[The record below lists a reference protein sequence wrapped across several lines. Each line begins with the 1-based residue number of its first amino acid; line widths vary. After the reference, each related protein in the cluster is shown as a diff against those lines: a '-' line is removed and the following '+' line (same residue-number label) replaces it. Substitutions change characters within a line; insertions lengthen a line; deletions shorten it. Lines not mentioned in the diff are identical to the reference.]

1 MSCQNCYN
9 GCTDIISDKCT
20 KYTGN
25 NVPELGIEN
34 GDSLF
39 SVQQSIFSFL
49 LSVIDGTSIKPE
61 INQDYICEKISQ
73 YLGEQ
78 ELTLSNIINVILQTT
93 CDLQTQ
99 VTNVKNSVDTINT
112 AYTLN
117 CVSGVTD
124 NTNTHE
130 VLQAV
135 ITKLCNV
142 NTALTALSL
151 NVSTNY
157 VKLSELNN
165 LIAAYLSGGSTSIKL
180 YNKMIPYTVVEFY
193 GNLSGK
199 FDSTGAG
206 LGDWEKIYLCNGNN
220 GTPDKRGRVSVGT
233 TTGMGGGTLDSAVDP
248 SVSGNPI
255 YSSTYFFSS
264 SLKYSKTFSF
274 KKLVPFT
281 IFSHAMIFSSSFIPA
296 LYLSFIISAIDF
308 AIIFKTLGPTAIVIK
323 LTCSPTSLIF
333 ALSFDIIPLTFFTVS
348 ITACS
353 PTTSTSY
360 SWSIF
365 SWSITLSFTS
375 AKTTSYPASDIIFPI
390 NPRPIFPAPKC
401 NAFFIS
407 ASSISNTRK
416 YN

>member
-49 LSVIDGTSIKPE
+49 LSIIDGTSIKPE
-61 INQDYICEKISQ
+61 INQEFICEKISQ

-78 ELTLSNIINVILQTT
+78 ELTLPNIINAILQTA

-99 VTNVKNSVDTINT
+99 VTNVKSSVDTINT

-180 YNKMIPYTVVEFY
+180 YNKMVPYTVVEFY
-193 GNLSGK
+193 GDITGK
-199 FDSTGAG
+199 FDATGAG
-206 LGDWEKIYLCNGNN
+206 LGEWEKIYLCNGNN

-233 TTGMGGGTLDSAVDP
+233 TTGMGGGTLDAAVDP
-248 SVSGNPI
+248 SNSGNPN
-255 YSSTYFFSS
+255 YSLGTKYGSCMVSLTITQIPSHSHTATNTVIDAGHFHYLSTVSGQTSKPALSPSTYLASVYNAGNDGNYV
-264 SLKYSKTFSF
+264 LGGT
-274 KKLVPFT
+274 LE
-281 IFSHAMIFSSSFIPA
+281 A
-296 LYLSFIISAIDF
+296 LPSVGKSATSTTNIS
-308 AIIFKTLGPTAIVIK
+308 VQ
-323 LTCSPTSLIF
+323 TSLSNIGGG
-333 ALSFDIIPLTFFTVS
+333 LGHNNVQPSIGCYYIMYIPS
-348 ITACS
+348 
-353 PTTSTSY
+353 
-360 SWSIF
+360 
-365 SWSITLSFTS
+365 
-375 AKTTSYPASDIIFPI
+375 
-390 NPRPIFPAPKC
+390 
-401 NAFFIS
+401 
-407 ASSISNTRK
+407 
-416 YN
+416 

>member
-25 NVPELGIEN
+25 NIPELGIEN

-61 INQDYICEKISQ
+61 INQEFICEKISQ

-78 ELTLSNIINVILQTT
+78 ELTLPNIINAILQTA

-135 ITKLCNV
+135 ITKLCSV

-157 VKLSELNN
+157 VKVSELNN
-165 LIAAYLSGGSTSIKL
+165 LIAAYLSGGSSSTKL
-180 YNKMIPYTVVEFY
+180 YNKMVPYTVVEFY
-193 GNLSGK
+193 GDITGK
-199 FDSTGAG
+199 FDATGSG
-206 LGDWEKIYLCNGNN
+206 LGEWEKIYLCNGNN

-233 TTGMGGGTLDSAVDP
+233 TTGMGGGTLDAAVDP
-248 SVSGNPI
+248 SNSGNPN
-255 YSSTYFFSS
+255 YSLGTKYGSCMVSLNITQIPSHSHTATNTVIDAGHFHYLSTVSGQTSKPALSPSTYLASVNNEGNDGNYV
-264 SLKYSKTFSF
+264 LGGT
-274 KKLVPFT
+274 LE
-281 IFSHAMIFSSSFIPA
+281 A
-296 LYLSFIISAIDF
+296 LPSVGKSATSTTNIS
-308 AIIFKTLGPTAIVIK
+308 VQ
-323 LTCSPTSLIF
+323 TSLSNIGGG
-333 ALSFDIIPLTFFTVS
+333 LGHNNVQPSIGCYYIMYIPS
-348 ITACS
+348 
-353 PTTSTSY
+353 
-360 SWSIF
+360 
-365 SWSITLSFTS
+365 
-375 AKTTSYPASDIIFPI
+375 
-390 NPRPIFPAPKC
+390 
-401 NAFFIS
+401 
-407 ASSISNTRK
+407 
-416 YN
+416 

>member
-9 GCTDIISDKCT
+9 GCTDIIPDKCT

-49 LSVIDGTSIKPE
+49 LSVMDGTSIKPE
-61 INQDYICEKISQ
+61 INQEFICEKISQ
-73 YLGEQ
+73 YLGVQ
-78 ELTLSNIINVILQTT
+78 ELTLPNIINAILQTA

-112 AYTLN
+112 AYTLS

-124 NTNTHE
+124 NTHTHE

-135 ITKLCNV
+135 ITKLCSV
-142 NTALTALSL
+142 DTALTALSL

-193 GNLSGK
+193 GNITGK
-199 FDSTGAG
+199 FDATGAG
-206 LGDWEKIYLCNGNN
+206 LGEWEKIYLCNGNN
-220 GTPDKRGRVSVGT
+220 GTPDKRGRVSVGS
-233 TTGMGGGTLDSAVDP
+233 TTGMGGGTLDSSVDP

-255 YSSTYFFSS
+255 YSLGTKYGANTVVLSTAQIPSHNHLATSVVTDTGHTHFLASVAGQS
-264 SLKYSKTFSF
+264 NP
-274 KKLVPFT
+274 PF
-281 IFSHAMIFSSSFIPA
+281 
-296 LYLSFIISAIDF
+296 L
-308 AIIFKTLGPTAIVIK
+308 
-323 LTCSPTSLIF
+323 SPTNYMASNSNYGNDGNYVLGG
-333 ALSFDIIPLTFFTVS
+333 V
-348 ITACS
+348 
-353 PTTSTSY
+353 TT
-360 SWSIF
+360 
-365 SWSITLSFTS
+365 
-375 AKTTSYPASDIIFPI
+375 
-390 NPRPIFPAPKC
+390 PAPTVGLTS
-401 NAFFIS
+401 NNQTGITVATTVTNVGGGLGHNNVQP
-407 ASSISNTRK
+407 SIGCYYIMYIPS
-416 YN
+416 

>member
-25 NVPELGIEN
+25 NIPELGIEN

-78 ELTLSNIINVILQTT
+78 ELTLPNIINAILQTA

-99 VTNVKNSVDTINT
+99 VTNVKSSVDTINT

-135 ITKLCNV
+135 ITKLCSV
-142 NTALTALSL
+142 DTALTSLSL

-157 VKLSELNN
+157 VKVSELNN
-165 LIAAYLSGGSTSIKL
+165 LIAAYLSGGSTSTKL
-180 YNKMIPYTVVEFY
+180 YHKMIPYTVVEFY

-199 FDSTGAG
+199 FDATGAG
-206 LGDWEKIYLCNGNN
+206 LGEWEKIYLCNGNN

-233 TTGMGGGTLDSAVDP
+233 TTGMGGGTLDAAVDP
-248 SVSGNPI
+248 SNSGNPN
-255 YSSTYFFSS
+255 YSLGTKYGSCMVSLNITQIPSHSHTATNTVIDTGHFHYLSTVSGQTSKPALSPSTYLASVNNEGNDGNYV
-264 SLKYSKTFSF
+264 LGGT
-274 KKLVPFT
+274 LE
-281 IFSHAMIFSSSFIPA
+281 A
-296 LYLSFIISAIDF
+296 LPSVGKSATSTTNIS
-308 AIIFKTLGPTAIVIK
+308 VQ
-323 LTCSPTSLIF
+323 TSLSNIGGG
-333 ALSFDIIPLTFFTVS
+333 LGHNNVQPSIGCYYIMYIPS
-348 ITACS
+348 
-353 PTTSTSY
+353 
-360 SWSIF
+360 
-365 SWSITLSFTS
+365 
-375 AKTTSYPASDIIFPI
+375 
-390 NPRPIFPAPKC
+390 
-401 NAFFIS
+401 
-407 ASSISNTRK
+407 
-416 YN
+416 

>member
-61 INQDYICEKISQ
+61 INQEFICEKISQ

-78 ELTLSNIINVILQTT
+78 ELTLPNIINAILQTA

-193 GNLSGK
+193 GNITGK
-199 FDSTGAG
+199 FDATGAG
-206 LGDWEKIYLCNGNN
+206 LGEWEKIYLCNGNN

-233 TTGMGGGTLDSAVDP
+233 TTGMGGGTLDAAVDP
-248 SVSGNPI
+248 SNSGNPN
-255 YSSTYFFSS
+255 YSLGTKYGSCMVSLNITQIPSHSHTATNTVIDTGHFHYLSTVSGQTSKPALSPSTYLASVNNEGTDGNYV
-264 SLKYSKTFSF
+264 LGGT
-274 KKLVPFT
+274 LE
-281 IFSHAMIFSSSFIPA
+281 A
-296 LYLSFIISAIDF
+296 LPSVGKSATSTTNIS
-308 AIIFKTLGPTAIVIK
+308 VQ
-323 LTCSPTSLIF
+323 TSLSNIGGG
-333 ALSFDIIPLTFFTVS
+333 LGHNNVQPSIGCYYIMYIPS
-348 ITACS
+348 
-353 PTTSTSY
+353 
-360 SWSIF
+360 
-365 SWSITLSFTS
+365 
-375 AKTTSYPASDIIFPI
+375 
-390 NPRPIFPAPKC
+390 
-401 NAFFIS
+401 
-407 ASSISNTRK
+407 
-416 YN
+416 

>member
-9 GCTDIISDKCT
+9 GCADIISDKCT

-61 INQDYICEKISQ
+61 INQEFICEKISQ
-73 YLGEQ
+73 YLGVQ
-78 ELTLSNIINVILQTT
+78 ELTLPNIINAILQTA

-135 ITKLCNV
+135 ITKLCSV

-157 VKLSELNN
+157 VKVSELNN
-165 LIAAYLSGGSTSIKL
+165 LIAAYLSGGSSSTKL
-180 YNKMIPYTVVEFY
+180 YHKMVPYTVVEFY
-193 GNLSGK
+193 GDITGK
-199 FDSTGAG
+199 FDATGAG
-206 LGDWEKIYLCNGNN
+206 LGEWEKIYLCNGNN

-233 TTGMGGGTLDSAVDP
+233 TTGMGGGTLDAAVDP
-248 SVSGNPI
+248 SNSGNPN
-255 YSSTYFFSS
+255 YSLGTKYGSCMVSLNITQIPSHSHTATNTVIDAGHFHYLSTVSGQTSKPALSPSTYLASVNNEGNDGNYV
-264 SLKYSKTFSF
+264 LGGT
-274 KKLVPFT
+274 LE
-281 IFSHAMIFSSSFIPA
+281 A
-296 LYLSFIISAIDF
+296 LPSVGKSA
-308 AIIFKTLGPTAIVIK
+308 TSTTNV
-323 LTCSPTSLIF
+323 SVQTSLSNIGGG
-333 ALSFDIIPLTFFTVS
+333 LGHNNVQPSIGCYYIMYIPS
-348 ITACS
+348 
-353 PTTSTSY
+353 
-360 SWSIF
+360 
-365 SWSITLSFTS
+365 
-375 AKTTSYPASDIIFPI
+375 
-390 NPRPIFPAPKC
+390 
-401 NAFFIS
+401 
-407 ASSISNTRK
+407 
-416 YN
+416 

>member
-9 GCTDIISDKCT
+9 GCADIISDKCT

-61 INQDYICEKISQ
+61 INQEFICEKISQ
-73 YLGEQ
+73 YLGVQ
-78 ELTLSNIINVILQTT
+78 ELTLPNIINAILQTA

-99 VTNVKNSVDTINT
+99 VTNVKSSVDTINT

-193 GNLSGK
+193 GNITGK
-199 FDSTGAG
+199 FDATGAG
-206 LGDWEKIYLCNGNN
+206 LGEWEKIYLCNGNN

-233 TTGMGGGTLDSAVDP
+233 TTGMGGGTLDAAVDP
-248 SVSGNPI
+248 SNSGNPN
-255 YSSTYFFSS
+255 YSLGTKYGSCMVSLNITQIPSHSHTATNTVIDTGHFHYLSTVSGQTSKPALSPSTYLASVNNEGTDGNYV
-264 SLKYSKTFSF
+264 LGGT
-274 KKLVPFT
+274 LE
-281 IFSHAMIFSSSFIPA
+281 A
-296 LYLSFIISAIDF
+296 LPSVGKSATSTTNIS
-308 AIIFKTLGPTAIVIK
+308 VQ
-323 LTCSPTSLIF
+323 TSLSNIGGG
-333 ALSFDIIPLTFFTVS
+333 LGHNNVQPSIGCYYIMYIPS
-348 ITACS
+348 
-353 PTTSTSY
+353 
-360 SWSIF
+360 
-365 SWSITLSFTS
+365 
-375 AKTTSYPASDIIFPI
+375 
-390 NPRPIFPAPKC
+390 
-401 NAFFIS
+401 
-407 ASSISNTRK
+407 
-416 YN
+416 

>member
-49 LSVIDGTSIKPE
+49 LSVIEGTPIKPE
-61 INQDYICEKISQ
+61 INQEFICEKISQ
-73 YLGEQ
+73 YLGVQ
-78 ELTLSNIINVILQTT
+78 ELTLPNIINAILQTA

-99 VTNVKNSVDTINT
+99 ITNVKNSVDTINT

-117 CVSGVTD
+117 CISGVTD

-135 ITKLCNV
+135 ITKLCSV
-142 NTALTALSL
+142 DTALTSLSL

-193 GNLSGK
+193 GNITGK
-199 FDSTGAG
+199 FDATGAG
-206 LGDWEKIYLCNGNN
+206 LGEWEKIYLCNGNN

-233 TTGMGGGTLDSAVDP
+233 TTGMGGGTLDAAVDP
-248 SVSGNPI
+248 SNSGNPN
-255 YSSTYFFSS
+255 YSLGTKYGSCMV
-264 SLKYSKTFSF
+264 SLNITQI
-274 KKLVPFT
+274 P
-281 IFSHAMIFSSSFIPA
+281 SHSHTATNTVIDGGHFH
-296 LYLSFIISAIDF
+296 YLSTVSGQTSKPTLSSDNYLASINNEGNDGNYVLGGTLEALPSVGKSATSTTNIS
-308 AIIFKTLGPTAIVIK
+308 VQ
-323 LTCSPTSLIF
+323 TSLSNIGGG
-333 ALSFDIIPLTFFTVS
+333 LGHNNVQPSIGCYYIMYIPS
-348 ITACS
+348 
-353 PTTSTSY
+353 
-360 SWSIF
+360 
-365 SWSITLSFTS
+365 
-375 AKTTSYPASDIIFPI
+375 
-390 NPRPIFPAPKC
+390 
-401 NAFFIS
+401 
-407 ASSISNTRK
+407 
-416 YN
+416 

>member
-9 GCTDIISDKCT
+9 GCADIISDKCT

-78 ELTLSNIINVILQTT
+78 ELTLPNIINAILQTA

-99 VTNVKNSVDTINT
+99 VTNVKNSVDTTNT
-112 AYTLN
+112 AYTLS

-135 ITKLCNV
+135 ITKLCSV

-157 VKLSELNN
+157 VKLSELNS

-233 TTGMGGGTLDSAVDP
+233 TTGMGGGTLDAAVDP
-248 SVSGNPI
+248 SNSGNPN
-255 YSSTYFFSS
+255 YSLGTKYGSCMVSLNITQIPSHSHTATNTVIDTGHFHYLSTVSGQTSKPALSPSTYLASVNNEGNDGNYV
-264 SLKYSKTFSF
+264 LGGT
-274 KKLVPFT
+274 LE
-281 IFSHAMIFSSSFIPA
+281 A
-296 LYLSFIISAIDF
+296 LPSVGKSATSTTNIS
-308 AIIFKTLGPTAIVIK
+308 VQ
-323 LTCSPTSLIF
+323 TSLSNIGGG
-333 ALSFDIIPLTFFTVS
+333 LGHNNVQPSIGCYYIMYIPS
-348 ITACS
+348 
-353 PTTSTSY
+353 
-360 SWSIF
+360 
-365 SWSITLSFTS
+365 
-375 AKTTSYPASDIIFPI
+375 
-390 NPRPIFPAPKC
+390 
-401 NAFFIS
+401 
-407 ASSISNTRK
+407 
-416 YN
+416 

>member
-25 NVPELGIEN
+25 NIPELGIEN

-49 LSVIDGTSIKPE
+49 LSVVDGTSIKPE
-61 INQDYICEKISQ
+61 INQEFICEKISQ

-78 ELTLSNIINVILQTT
+78 ELTLPNIINAILQTA

-99 VTNVKNSVDTINT
+99 ITNVKDSIDTINT

-135 ITKLCNV
+135 ITKLCSV
-142 NTALTALSL
+142 NTALSALSL

-157 VKLSELNN
+157 VKLSELNS
-165 LIAAYLSGGSTSIKL
+165 LIASYLAGESGSVKM
-180 YNKMIPYTVVEFY
+180 YNKMIPYTVVEYY
-193 GNLSGK
+193 GNLAGK

-206 LGDWEKIYLCNGNN
+206 IGEWEKIYLCNGNN

-233 TTGMGGGTLDSAVDP
+233 TTGMGGGTLDAAVDP
-248 SVSGNPI
+248 SNPGNPNYSLGTKYGSCMVSLNITQIPSHSHTATNTVIDAGHFHYLSTVSGQTSKPALSPNSYLASVNNEGNDGNYVLGGTSEALPSVGK
-255 YSSTYFFSS
+255 SSTS
-264 SLKYSKTFSF
+264 T
-274 KKLVPFT
+274 T
-281 IFSHAMIFSSSFIPA
+281 N
-296 LYLSFIISAIDF
+296 IS
-308 AIIFKTLGPTAIVIK
+308 VQ
-323 LTCSPTSLIF
+323 TSLSNIGGG
-333 ALSFDIIPLTFFTVS
+333 LGHNNVQPSIGCYYIMYIPS
-348 ITACS
+348 
-353 PTTSTSY
+353 
-360 SWSIF
+360 
-365 SWSITLSFTS
+365 
-375 AKTTSYPASDIIFPI
+375 
-390 NPRPIFPAPKC
+390 
-401 NAFFIS
+401 
-407 ASSISNTRK
+407 
-416 YN
+416 

>member
-9 GCTDIISDKCT
+9 GCTDIVPDKCT

-78 ELTLSNIINVILQTT
+78 ELTLPNIISAILQTA

-99 VTNVKNSVDTINT
+99 VTNVKNSVEAINT

-117 CVSGVTD
+117 CISGVTD

-135 ITKLCNV
+135 ITKLCSV

-165 LIAAYLSGGSTSIKL
+165 LIAAYLSGGSSSTKL
-180 YNKMIPYTVVEFY
+180 YNKMVPYTVVEFY
-193 GNLSGK
+193 GNLAGK

-206 LGDWEKIYLCNGNN
+206 IGEWEKIYLCNGNN

-233 TTGMGGGTLDSAVDP
+233 TTGMGGGTLDVAVDP
-248 SVSGNPI
+248 SNPGNPNYSLGTKYGSCMVSLNITQIPSHSHTATNTVIDSGHFHYLSTVSGQTSKPALSPNSYLASVNNEGNDGNYVLGGTSEALPSVGK
-255 YSSTYFFSS
+255 SSTS
-264 SLKYSKTFSF
+264 T
-274 KKLVPFT
+274 T
-281 IFSHAMIFSSSFIPA
+281 N
-296 LYLSFIISAIDF
+296 IS
-308 AIIFKTLGPTAIVIK
+308 VQ
-323 LTCSPTSLIF
+323 TSLSNVGGGLGHNNVQPSIGCYY
-333 ALSFDIIPLTFFTVS
+333 IMYIPS
-348 ITACS
+348 
-353 PTTSTSY
+353 
-360 SWSIF
+360 
-365 SWSITLSFTS
+365 
-375 AKTTSYPASDIIFPI
+375 
-390 NPRPIFPAPKC
+390 
-401 NAFFIS
+401 
-407 ASSISNTRK
+407 
-416 YN
+416 

>member
-9 GCTDIISDKCT
+9 GCADIISDKCT

-61 INQDYICEKISQ
+61 INQEFICEKISQ

-78 ELTLSNIINVILQTT
+78 ELTLSNIINAILQTA

-112 AYTLN
+112 AYTLS

-135 ITKLCNV
+135 ITKLCSV

-157 VKLSELNN
+157 VKVSELNS
-165 LIAAYLSGGSTSIKL
+165 LIAAYLSGGSSSTKL
-180 YNKMIPYTVVEFY
+180 YHKMVPYTVVEFY
-193 GNLSGK
+193 GDITGK
-199 FDSTGAG
+199 FDATGAG
-206 LGDWEKIYLCNGNN
+206 LGEWEKIYLCNGNN

-233 TTGMGGGTLDSAVDP
+233 TTGMGGGTLDAAVDP
-248 SVSGNPI
+248 SNSGNPN
-255 YSSTYFFSS
+255 YSLGTKYGSCMVSLNITQIPSHSHTATNTVIDAGHFHYLSTVSGQTSKPALSPSTYLASVNNEGNDGNYV
-264 SLKYSKTFSF
+264 LGGT
-274 KKLVPFT
+274 LE
-281 IFSHAMIFSSSFIPA
+281 A
-296 LYLSFIISAIDF
+296 LPSVGKSATSTTNIS
-308 AIIFKTLGPTAIVIK
+308 VQ
-323 LTCSPTSLIF
+323 TSLSNIGGG
-333 ALSFDIIPLTFFTVS
+333 LGHNNVQPSIGCYYIMYIPS
-348 ITACS
+348 
-353 PTTSTSY
+353 
-360 SWSIF
+360 
-365 SWSITLSFTS
+365 
-375 AKTTSYPASDIIFPI
+375 
-390 NPRPIFPAPKC
+390 
-401 NAFFIS
+401 
-407 ASSISNTRK
+407 
-416 YN
+416 

>member
-49 LSVIDGTSIKPE
+49 LSVIEGTPIKPE
-61 INQDYICEKISQ
+61 INQEFICEKISQ

-78 ELTLSNIINVILQTT
+78 ELTLPNIINAILQTA

-99 VTNVKNSVDTINT
+99 VTNVKSSVDTINT

-206 LGDWEKIYLCNGNN
+206 LGEWEKIYLCNGNN

-233 TTGMGGGTLDSAVDP
+233 TTGMGGGTLDAAVDP
-248 SVSGNPI
+248 SNSGNPN
-255 YSSTYFFSS
+255 YSLGTKYGSCMVSLNITQIPSHSHTATNTVIDTGHFHYLSTVSGQTSKPALSPSTYLASVNNEGNDGNYV
-264 SLKYSKTFSF
+264 LGGT
-274 KKLVPFT
+274 LE
-281 IFSHAMIFSSSFIPA
+281 A
-296 LYLSFIISAIDF
+296 LPSVGKSATSTTNIS
-308 AIIFKTLGPTAIVIK
+308 VQ
-323 LTCSPTSLIF
+323 TSLSNIGGG
-333 ALSFDIIPLTFFTVS
+333 LGHNNVQPSIGCYYIMYIPS
-348 ITACS
+348 
-353 PTTSTSY
+353 
-360 SWSIF
+360 
-365 SWSITLSFTS
+365 
-375 AKTTSYPASDIIFPI
+375 
-390 NPRPIFPAPKC
+390 
-401 NAFFIS
+401 
-407 ASSISNTRK
+407 
-416 YN
+416 

>member
-25 NVPELGIEN
+25 NIPELGIEN

-78 ELTLSNIINVILQTT
+78 ELTLPNIINAILQTA

-99 VTNVKNSVDTINT
+99 VANVKSSVDTINT

-135 ITKLCNV
+135 ITKLCSV

-157 VKLSELNN
+157 VKLSELDD
-165 LIAAYLSGGSTSIKL
+165 LIAVYLSGGSTSTKL
-180 YNKMIPYTVVEFY
+180 YHKMVPYTVVEFY
-193 GNLSGK
+193 GNITGK
-199 FDSTGAG
+199 FDATGAG

-233 TTGMGGGTLDSAVDP
+233 TTGMGGGTLDAAVDP
-248 SVSGNPI
+248 SNSGNPN
-255 YSSTYFFSS
+255 YSLGTKYGSCMVSLNITQIPSHSHTATNTVIDAGHFHYLSTVSGQTSKPALSPSTYLASVNNEGNDGNYV
-264 SLKYSKTFSF
+264 LGGT
-274 KKLVPFT
+274 LE
-281 IFSHAMIFSSSFIPA
+281 A
-296 LYLSFIISAIDF
+296 LPSVGKSATSTTNIS
-308 AIIFKTLGPTAIVIK
+308 VQ
-323 LTCSPTSLIF
+323 TSLSNIGGG
-333 ALSFDIIPLTFFTVS
+333 LGHNNVQPSIGCYYIMYIPS
-348 ITACS
+348 
-353 PTTSTSY
+353 
-360 SWSIF
+360 
-365 SWSITLSFTS
+365 
-375 AKTTSYPASDIIFPI
+375 
-390 NPRPIFPAPKC
+390 
-401 NAFFIS
+401 
-407 ASSISNTRK
+407 
-416 YN
+416 

>member
-25 NVPELGIEN
+25 NIPELGIEN

-61 INQDYICEKISQ
+61 INQEFICEKISH

-78 ELTLSNIINVILQTT
+78 ELTLPNIINAILQTA

-135 ITKLCNV
+135 ITKLCSV

-157 VKLSELNN
+157 VKVSELNN
-165 LIAAYLSGGSTSIKL
+165 LIAAYLSGGSSSTKL
-180 YNKMIPYTVVEFY
+180 YNKMVPYTVVEFY
-193 GNLSGK
+193 GDITGK
-199 FDSTGAG
+199 FDATGSG
-206 LGDWEKIYLCNGNN
+206 LGEWEKIYLCNGNN

-233 TTGMGGGTLDSAVDP
+233 TTGMGGGTLDAAVDP
-248 SVSGNPI
+248 SNSGNPN
-255 YSSTYFFSS
+255 YSLGTKYGSCMVSLNITQIPSHSHTATNTVIDAGHFHYLSTVSGQTSKPALSPSTYLASVNNEGNDGNYV
-264 SLKYSKTFSF
+264 LGGT
-274 KKLVPFT
+274 LE
-281 IFSHAMIFSSSFIPA
+281 A
-296 LYLSFIISAIDF
+296 LPSVGKSATSTTNIS
-308 AIIFKTLGPTAIVIK
+308 VQ
-323 LTCSPTSLIF
+323 TSLSNIGGG
-333 ALSFDIIPLTFFTVS
+333 LGHNNVQPSIGCYYIMYIPS
-348 ITACS
+348 
-353 PTTSTSY
+353 
-360 SWSIF
+360 
-365 SWSITLSFTS
+365 
-375 AKTTSYPASDIIFPI
+375 
-390 NPRPIFPAPKC
+390 
-401 NAFFIS
+401 
-407 ASSISNTRK
+407 
-416 YN
+416 

>member
-61 INQDYICEKISQ
+61 INQEFICEKISQ

-78 ELTLSNIINVILQTT
+78 ELTLPNIINAILQTA

-112 AYTLN
+112 SYTLN
-117 CVSGVTD
+117 CVSGVTN

-135 ITKLCNV
+135 ITKLCSV
-142 NTALTALSL
+142 DTALTALSL

-157 VKLSELNN
+157 VKVSELDS
-165 LIAAYLSGGSTSIKL
+165 LIAAYLSGGSSSTKL
-180 YNKMIPYTVVEFY
+180 YHKMVPYTVVEFY
-193 GNLSGK
+193 GGITGK
-199 FDSTGAG
+199 FDATGAG

-233 TTGMGGGTLDSAVDP
+233 TTGMGGGTLDAAVDP
-248 SVSGNPI
+248 SNSGNPN
-255 YSSTYFFSS
+255 YSLGTKYGSCMVSLNITQIPSHSHTATNTVIDAGHFHYLSTVSGQTSKPALSPSTYLASVNNEGNDGNYV
-264 SLKYSKTFSF
+264 LGGT
-274 KKLVPFT
+274 LE
-281 IFSHAMIFSSSFIPA
+281 A
-296 LYLSFIISAIDF
+296 LPSVGKSATSTTNIS
-308 AIIFKTLGPTAIVIK
+308 VQ
-323 LTCSPTSLIF
+323 TSLSNIGGG
-333 ALSFDIIPLTFFTVS
+333 LGHNNVQPSIGCYYIMYIPS
-348 ITACS
+348 
-353 PTTSTSY
+353 
-360 SWSIF
+360 
-365 SWSITLSFTS
+365 
-375 AKTTSYPASDIIFPI
+375 
-390 NPRPIFPAPKC
+390 
-401 NAFFIS
+401 
-407 ASSISNTRK
+407 
-416 YN
+416 

>member
-49 LSVIDGTSIKPE
+49 LSVIEGTPIKPE
-61 INQDYICEKISQ
+61 INQEFICEKISQ

-78 ELTLSNIINVILQTT
+78 ELTLPNIINAILQTA

-99 VTNVKNSVDTINT
+99 VTNVKSSVDTINT

-165 LIAAYLSGGSTSIKL
+165 LIAAYLAGGSTSIKL

-233 TTGMGGGTLDSAVDP
+233 TTGMGGGTLDAAVDP
-248 SVSGNPI
+248 SNSGNPNYSLGTKYGSCMVSLTI
-255 YSSTYFFSS
+255 TQIPSHSHTATNTVIDAGHFHYLSTVSGQTSKPALSPSTYLASVNNEGNDGNYVLGGTLEALPSVGKSSTS
-264 SLKYSKTFSF
+264 T
-274 KKLVPFT
+274 T
-281 IFSHAMIFSSSFIPA
+281 N
-296 LYLSFIISAIDF
+296 IS
-308 AIIFKTLGPTAIVIK
+308 VQ
-323 LTCSPTSLIF
+323 TSLSNIGGG
-333 ALSFDIIPLTFFTVS
+333 LGHNNVQPSIGCYYIMYIPS
-348 ITACS
+348 
-353 PTTSTSY
+353 
-360 SWSIF
+360 
-365 SWSITLSFTS
+365 
-375 AKTTSYPASDIIFPI
+375 
-390 NPRPIFPAPKC
+390 
-401 NAFFIS
+401 
-407 ASSISNTRK
+407 
-416 YN
+416 

>member
-9 GCTDIISDKCT
+9 GCTDIIPDKCT

-49 LSVIDGTSIKPE
+49 LSVINGTPIKPE

-78 ELTLSNIINVILQTT
+78 ELTLPNIINAILQTA

-112 AYTLN
+112 AYTLS

-142 NTALTALSL
+142 NTALTTLSL

-165 LIAAYLSGGSTSIKL
+165 LIAAYLSGGSTSTKL
-180 YNKMIPYTVVEFY
+180 YHKMVPYTVVEFY
-193 GNLSGK
+193 GDITGK
-199 FDSTGAG
+199 FDATGAG
-206 LGDWEKIYLCNGNN
+206 LGEWEKIYLCNGNN

-233 TTGMGGGTLDSAVDP
+233 TTGMGGGTLDAAVDP
-248 SVSGNPI
+248 SNSGNPN
-255 YSSTYFFSS
+255 YSLGTKYGSCMVSLNITQIPSHSHTATNTVIDTGHFHYLSTVSGQTSKPALSPSTYLASVNNEGNDGNYV
-264 SLKYSKTFSF
+264 LGGT
-274 KKLVPFT
+274 LE
-281 IFSHAMIFSSSFIPA
+281 A
-296 LYLSFIISAIDF
+296 LPSVGKSATSTTNIS
-308 AIIFKTLGPTAIVIK
+308 VQ
-323 LTCSPTSLIF
+323 TSLSNIGGG
-333 ALSFDIIPLTFFTVS
+333 LGHNNVQPSIGCYYIMYIPS
-348 ITACS
+348 
-353 PTTSTSY
+353 
-360 SWSIF
+360 
-365 SWSITLSFTS
+365 
-375 AKTTSYPASDIIFPI
+375 
-390 NPRPIFPAPKC
+390 
-401 NAFFIS
+401 
-407 ASSISNTRK
+407 
-416 YN
+416 

>member
-49 LSVIDGTSIKPE
+49 LSVIDGASIKPE
-61 INQDYICEKISQ
+61 INQEFICEKISQ

-78 ELTLSNIINVILQTT
+78 ELTLTNIINTILQTV

-99 VTNVKNSVDTINT
+99 ITAVENKVDGINA

-117 CVSGVTD
+117 CISGVTD

-135 ITKLCNV
+135 ITKLCSV
-142 NTALTALSL
+142 NTAISALSL
-151 NVSTNY
+151 NISTNY

-165 LIAAYLSGGSTSIKL
+165 LIDAHLSGNSPSNKV
-180 YNKMIPYTVVEFY
+180 YNKMIPYTVVEYY
-193 GNLSGK
+193 GNLAGK

-206 LGDWEKIYLCNGNN
+206 LGEWEKIYLCNGNN

-248 SVSGNPI
+248 SVSGNPS
-255 YSSTYFFSS
+255 YSLVTKYGANTVVLSTAQIPSHNHLATSVVTDTGHTHFLASVAGQS
-264 SLKYSKTFSF
+264 NH
-274 KKLVPFT
+274 PF
-281 IFSHAMIFSSSFIPA
+281 
-296 LYLSFIISAIDF
+296 L
-308 AIIFKTLGPTAIVIK
+308 
-323 LTCSPTSLIF
+323 SPTNYMASM
-333 ALSFDIIPLTFFTVS
+333 SDFDNNGNYRLGGVTTPVPTVGLTSNNQTGITVATTVTNVGGGLGHNNVQPSIGCYYIMYIPS
-348 ITACS
+348 
-353 PTTSTSY
+353 
-360 SWSIF
+360 
-365 SWSITLSFTS
+365 
-375 AKTTSYPASDIIFPI
+375 
-390 NPRPIFPAPKC
+390 
-401 NAFFIS
+401 
-407 ASSISNTRK
+407 
-416 YN
+416 

>member
-49 LSVIDGTSIKPE
+49 LSIIDGTSIKPE
-61 INQDYICEKISQ
+61 INQEFICEKISQ

-78 ELTLSNIINVILQTT
+78 ELTLPNIINAILQTA

-99 VTNVKNSVDTINT
+99 VTNVKSSVDTINT

-206 LGDWEKIYLCNGNN
+206 LGEWEKIYLCNGNN

-233 TTGMGGGTLDSAVDP
+233 TTGMGGGTLDAAVDP
-248 SVSGNPI
+248 SNSGNPNYSLGTKYGSCMVSLNI
-255 YSSTYFFSS
+255 TQMPSHSHTATNTVIDAGHFHYLSTVSGQTSKPALSPSTYLASVNNARNDGNYVLGGTLEALPSVGKSSTS
-264 SLKYSKTFSF
+264 T
-274 KKLVPFT
+274 T
-281 IFSHAMIFSSSFIPA
+281 N
-296 LYLSFIISAIDF
+296 IS
-308 AIIFKTLGPTAIVIK
+308 VQ
-323 LTCSPTSLIF
+323 TSLSNIGGG
-333 ALSFDIIPLTFFTVS
+333 LGHNNVQPSIGCYYIMYIPS
-348 ITACS
+348 
-353 PTTSTSY
+353 
-360 SWSIF
+360 
-365 SWSITLSFTS
+365 
-375 AKTTSYPASDIIFPI
+375 
-390 NPRPIFPAPKC
+390 
-401 NAFFIS
+401 
-407 ASSISNTRK
+407 
-416 YN
+416 

>member
-9 GCTDIISDKCT
+9 GCADIISDKCT

-61 INQDYICEKISQ
+61 INQEFICEKISQ
-73 YLGEQ
+73 YLGVQ
-78 ELTLSNIINVILQTT
+78 ELTLPNIINAILQTA

-112 AYTLN
+112 AYILS

-135 ITKLCNV
+135 ITKLCSV

-157 VKLSELNN
+157 VKVSELNS

-193 GNLSGK
+193 GNITGK
-199 FDSTGAG
+199 FDATGAG
-206 LGDWEKIYLCNGNN
+206 LGEWEKIYLCNGNN

-248 SVSGNPI
+248 SNSGNPN
-255 YSSTYFFSS
+255 YSLGTKYGSCMVSLNITQIPSHSHTATNTVIDAGHFHYLSTVSGQTSKPALSPSTYLASVNNEGNDGNYV
-264 SLKYSKTFSF
+264 LGGT
-274 KKLVPFT
+274 LE
-281 IFSHAMIFSSSFIPA
+281 A
-296 LYLSFIISAIDF
+296 LPSVGKSATSTTNIS
-308 AIIFKTLGPTAIVIK
+308 VQ
-323 LTCSPTSLIF
+323 TSLSNIGGG
-333 ALSFDIIPLTFFTVS
+333 LGHNNVQPSIGCYYIMYIPS
-348 ITACS
+348 
-353 PTTSTSY
+353 
-360 SWSIF
+360 
-365 SWSITLSFTS
+365 
-375 AKTTSYPASDIIFPI
+375 
-390 NPRPIFPAPKC
+390 
-401 NAFFIS
+401 
-407 ASSISNTRK
+407 
-416 YN
+416 

>member
-49 LSVIDGTSIKPE
+49 LSVIDGTPIKPE

-78 ELTLSNIINVILQTT
+78 ELTLPNIINAILQTA

-99 VTNVKNSVDTINT
+99 VTNVKNSVDTINA
-112 AYTLN
+112 AYTLS

-135 ITKLCNV
+135 ITKLCSV

-157 VKLSELNN
+157 VKVSELNN
-165 LIAAYLSGGSTSIKL
+165 LIAAYLSGGSSSTKL
-180 YNKMIPYTVVEFY
+180 YHKMVPYTVVEFY
-193 GNLSGK
+193 GDITGK
-199 FDSTGAG
+199 FDATGSG
-206 LGDWEKIYLCNGNN
+206 LGEWEKIYLCNGNN

-248 SVSGNPI
+248 SVPGNPI
-255 YSSTYFFSS
+255 YSLGTKYGANTVVLSTAQIPSHNHLATSVVTDTGHTHFLASVAGQ
-264 SLKYSKTFSF
+264 SKP
-274 KKLVPFT
+274 PF
-281 IFSHAMIFSSSFIPA
+281 
-296 LYLSFIISAIDF
+296 L
-308 AIIFKTLGPTAIVIK
+308 
-323 LTCSPTSLIF
+323 SPTNYMASSKDGDYILGG
-333 ALSFDIIPLTFFTVS
+333 V
-348 ITACS
+348 
-353 PTTSTSY
+353 TT
-360 SWSIF
+360 
-365 SWSITLSFTS
+365 
-375 AKTTSYPASDIIFPI
+375 
-390 NPRPIFPAPKC
+390 PAPTVGLTS
-401 NAFFIS
+401 NNQTGITVATTVTNVGGGLGHNNVQP
-407 ASSISNTRK
+407 SIGCYYIMYIPS
-416 YN
+416 

>member
-25 NVPELGIEN
+25 NIPELGIEN

-61 INQDYICEKISQ
+61 INQEFICEKISH

-78 ELTLSNIINVILQTT
+78 ELTLPNIINAILQTA

-135 ITKLCNV
+135 ITKLCSV

-157 VKLSELNN
+157 VKLSELDS
-165 LIAAYLSGGSTSIKL
+165 LIVAYLSGGSSSTKL
-180 YNKMIPYTVVEFY
+180 YNKMVPYTVVEFY
-193 GNLSGK
+193 GDITGK
-199 FDSTGAG
+199 FDATGSG
-206 LGDWEKIYLCNGNN
+206 LGEWEKIYLCNGNN

-233 TTGMGGGTLDSAVDP
+233 TTGMGGGTLDAAVDP
-248 SVSGNPI
+248 SNSGNPN
-255 YSSTYFFSS
+255 YSLGTKYGSCMVSLNITQIPSHSHTATNTVIDAGHFHYLSTVSGQTSKPALSPSTYLASVNNEGNDGNYV
-264 SLKYSKTFSF
+264 LGGT
-274 KKLVPFT
+274 LE
-281 IFSHAMIFSSSFIPA
+281 A
-296 LYLSFIISAIDF
+296 LPSVGKSATSTTNIS
-308 AIIFKTLGPTAIVIK
+308 VQ
-323 LTCSPTSLIF
+323 TSLSNIGGG
-333 ALSFDIIPLTFFTVS
+333 LGHNNVQPSIGCYYIMYIPS
-348 ITACS
+348 
-353 PTTSTSY
+353 
-360 SWSIF
+360 
-365 SWSITLSFTS
+365 
-375 AKTTSYPASDIIFPI
+375 
-390 NPRPIFPAPKC
+390 
-401 NAFFIS
+401 
-407 ASSISNTRK
+407 
-416 YN
+416 

>member
-9 GCTDIISDKCT
+9 GCTDIIPDKCT

-49 LSVIDGTSIKPE
+49 LSVIEGTPIKPE
-61 INQDYICEKISQ
+61 INQEFICEKISQ

-78 ELTLSNIINVILQTT
+78 ELTLPNIINAILQTA

-99 VTNVKNSVDTINT
+99 VTNVKSSVDTINT

-165 LIAAYLSGGSTSIKL
+165 LIAAYLSGGSTSTKL
-180 YNKMIPYTVVEFY
+180 YHKMVPYTVVEFY
-193 GNLSGK
+193 GDITGK
-199 FDSTGAG
+199 FDATGAG
-206 LGDWEKIYLCNGNN
+206 LGEWEKIYLCNGNN

-233 TTGMGGGTLDSAVDP
+233 TTGMGGGTLDAAVDP
-248 SVSGNPI
+248 SNSGNPN
-255 YSSTYFFSS
+255 YSLGTKYGSCMVSLNITQIPSHSHTATNTVIDAGHFHYLSTVSGQTSNPALSPSTYLASVNNEGNDGNYV
-264 SLKYSKTFSF
+264 LGGT
-274 KKLVPFT
+274 LE
-281 IFSHAMIFSSSFIPA
+281 A
-296 LYLSFIISAIDF
+296 LPSVGKSATSTTNIS
-308 AIIFKTLGPTAIVIK
+308 VQ
-323 LTCSPTSLIF
+323 TSLSNIGGG
-333 ALSFDIIPLTFFTVS
+333 LGHNNVQPSIGCYYIMYIPS
-348 ITACS
+348 
-353 PTTSTSY
+353 
-360 SWSIF
+360 
-365 SWSITLSFTS
+365 
-375 AKTTSYPASDIIFPI
+375 
-390 NPRPIFPAPKC
+390 
-401 NAFFIS
+401 
-407 ASSISNTRK
+407 
-416 YN
+416 

>member
-9 GCTDIISDKCT
+9 GCTDTVPDKCT

-61 INQDYICEKISQ
+61 INQEFICEKISQ

-78 ELTLSNIINVILQTT
+78 ELTLPNIINAILQTA

-112 AYTLN
+112 AYTLS

-180 YNKMIPYTVVEFY
+180 YNKMVPYTVVEFY
-193 GNLSGK
+193 GDITGK
-199 FDSTGAG
+199 FDATGAG
-206 LGDWEKIYLCNGNN
+206 LGEWEKIYLCNGNN

-233 TTGMGGGTLDSAVDP
+233 TTGMGGGTLDAAVDP
-248 SVSGNPI
+248 SNSGNPN
-255 YSSTYFFSS
+255 YSLGTKYGSCMVSLTITQIPSHSHTATNTVIDAGHFHYLSTVSGQTSKPALSPSTYLASVNNEGNDGNYV
-264 SLKYSKTFSF
+264 LGGT
-274 KKLVPFT
+274 LE
-281 IFSHAMIFSSSFIPA
+281 A
-296 LYLSFIISAIDF
+296 LPSVGKSATSTTNIS
-308 AIIFKTLGPTAIVIK
+308 VQ
-323 LTCSPTSLIF
+323 TSLSNIGGG
-333 ALSFDIIPLTFFTVS
+333 LGHNNVQPSIGCYYIMYIPS
-348 ITACS
+348 
-353 PTTSTSY
+353 
-360 SWSIF
+360 
-365 SWSITLSFTS
+365 
-375 AKTTSYPASDIIFPI
+375 
-390 NPRPIFPAPKC
+390 
-401 NAFFIS
+401 
-407 ASSISNTRK
+407 
-416 YN
+416 

>member
-9 GCTDIISDKCT
+9 GCADIISDKCT

-78 ELTLSNIINVILQTT
+78 ELTLPNIINAILQTA

-112 AYTLN
+112 AYTLS

-135 ITKLCNV
+135 ITKLCSV

-233 TTGMGGGTLDSAVDP
+233 TTGMGGGTLDAAVDP
-248 SVSGNPI
+248 SNSGNPN
-255 YSSTYFFSS
+255 YSLGTKYGSCMVSLNITQIPSHSHTATNTVIDTGHFHYLSTVSGQTSKPALSPSTYLASVNNEGNDGNYV
-264 SLKYSKTFSF
+264 LGGT
-274 KKLVPFT
+274 LE
-281 IFSHAMIFSSSFIPA
+281 A
-296 LYLSFIISAIDF
+296 LPSVGKSATSTTNIS
-308 AIIFKTLGPTAIVIK
+308 VQ
-323 LTCSPTSLIF
+323 TSLSNIGGG
-333 ALSFDIIPLTFFTVS
+333 LGHNNVQPSIGCYYIMYIPS
-348 ITACS
+348 
-353 PTTSTSY
+353 
-360 SWSIF
+360 
-365 SWSITLSFTS
+365 
-375 AKTTSYPASDIIFPI
+375 
-390 NPRPIFPAPKC
+390 
-401 NAFFIS
+401 
-407 ASSISNTRK
+407 
-416 YN
+416 

>member
-25 NVPELGIEN
+25 NVPKLGIEN

-61 INQDYICEKISQ
+61 INQEFICEKISQ

-78 ELTLSNIINVILQTT
+78 ELTLPNIINVILQTA

-99 VTNVKNSVDTINT
+99 VTNVKNSVDAINT

-117 CVSGVTD
+117 CISGVTD

-135 ITKLCNV
+135 ITKLCSV
-142 NTALTALSL
+142 NTALSALSL

-165 LIAAYLSGGSTSIKL
+165 LIAAYLSGGSSSVKM
-180 YNKMIPYTVVEFY
+180 YNKMIPYTVVEYY
-193 GNLSGK
+193 GNLAGK

-206 LGDWEKIYLCNGNN
+206 IGEWEKIYLCNGNN

-233 TTGMGGGTLDSAVDP
+233 TTGMGGGTLDVAVDP
-248 SVSGNPI
+248 SNSGNPSYLLGTKYGSCMVSLNVTQI
-255 YSSTYFFSS
+255 PSHSHTATNTVIDSGHFHYLSTVSGQTSKPALSPNSYLASVNNEGNDGNYVLGGTLEALPSVGKSSTS
-264 SLKYSKTFSF
+264 T
-274 KKLVPFT
+274 T
-281 IFSHAMIFSSSFIPA
+281 N
-296 LYLSFIISAIDF
+296 IS
-308 AIIFKTLGPTAIVIK
+308 VQ
-323 LTCSPTSLIF
+323 TSLSNIGGG
-333 ALSFDIIPLTFFTVS
+333 LGHNNVQPSIGCYYIMYIPS
-348 ITACS
+348 
-353 PTTSTSY
+353 
-360 SWSIF
+360 
-365 SWSITLSFTS
+365 
-375 AKTTSYPASDIIFPI
+375 
-390 NPRPIFPAPKC
+390 
-401 NAFFIS
+401 
-407 ASSISNTRK
+407 
-416 YN
+416 

>member
-25 NVPELGIEN
+25 NVPELGIES

-49 LSVIDGTSIKPE
+49 LSVIDGTPIKPE
-61 INQDYICEKISQ
+61 INQGYICEKISQ

-78 ELTLSNIINVILQTT
+78 ELTLPNIINVILQTA

-99 VTNVKNSVDTINT
+99 ITNVKNSVDAINT

-135 ITKLCNV
+135 ITKLCSV
-142 NTALTALSL
+142 DTALTALSL

-157 VKLSELNN
+157 VKLSELDD
-165 LIAAYLSGGSTSIKL
+165 LIAAYVSGDSTATKL
-180 YNKMIPYTVVEFY
+180 YNKMVPYTVVEFY
-193 GNLSGK
+193 GDLTGK
-199 FDSTGAG
+199 FDATGAG

-233 TTGMGGGTLDSAVDP
+233 TTGMGGGTLDAAVDP
-248 SVSGNPI
+248 SNSGNPSYLLGTKYGNCMVSLNI
-255 YSSTYFFSS
+255 TQIPSHSHTATNTVIDGGHFHYLSTVSGQTSKPTLSPTNYIASINNTGNDGNYVLGGTLEALPSVGKSSST
-264 SLKYSKTFSF
+264 T
-274 KKLVPFT
+274 T
-281 IFSHAMIFSSSFIPA
+281 N
-296 LYLSFIISAIDF
+296 ISIQ
-308 AIIFKTLGPTAIVIK
+308 
-323 LTCSPTSLIF
+323 TSLSNVGGGLGHNNVQPSIGCYY
-333 ALSFDIIPLTFFTVS
+333 IMYIPS
-348 ITACS
+348 
-353 PTTSTSY
+353 
-360 SWSIF
+360 
-365 SWSITLSFTS
+365 
-375 AKTTSYPASDIIFPI
+375 
-390 NPRPIFPAPKC
+390 
-401 NAFFIS
+401 
-407 ASSISNTRK
+407 
-416 YN
+416 

>member
-61 INQDYICEKISQ
+61 INQEFICEKISQ

-78 ELTLSNIINVILQTT
+78 ELTLPNIINAILQTA

-135 ITKLCNV
+135 ITKLCSV

-157 VKLSELNN
+157 VKLSELDS
-165 LIAAYLSGGSTSIKL
+165 LIVAYLSGGSSSTKL
-180 YNKMIPYTVVEFY
+180 YNKMVPYTVVEFY
-193 GNLSGK
+193 GDITGK
-199 FDSTGAG
+199 FDATGSG
-206 LGDWEKIYLCNGNN
+206 LGEWEKIYLCNGNN

-233 TTGMGGGTLDSAVDP
+233 TTGMGGGTLDAAVDP
-248 SVSGNPI
+248 SNSGNPN
-255 YSSTYFFSS
+255 YSLGTKYGSCMVSLNITQIPSHSHTATNTVIDAGHFHYLSTVSGQTSKPALSPSTYLASVNNEGNDGNYV
-264 SLKYSKTFSF
+264 LGGT
-274 KKLVPFT
+274 LE
-281 IFSHAMIFSSSFIPA
+281 A
-296 LYLSFIISAIDF
+296 LPSVGKSATSTTNIS
-308 AIIFKTLGPTAIVIK
+308 VQ
-323 LTCSPTSLIF
+323 TSLSNIGGG
-333 ALSFDIIPLTFFTVS
+333 LGHNNVQPSIGCYYIMYIPS
-348 ITACS
+348 
-353 PTTSTSY
+353 
-360 SWSIF
+360 
-365 SWSITLSFTS
+365 
-375 AKTTSYPASDIIFPI
+375 
-390 NPRPIFPAPKC
+390 
-401 NAFFIS
+401 
-407 ASSISNTRK
+407 
-416 YN
+416 

>member
-25 NVPELGIEN
+25 NIPELGIEN

-78 ELTLSNIINVILQTT
+78 ELTLPNIINAILQTA

-99 VTNVKNSVDTINT
+99 VTNVKNSVDTTNA
-112 AYTLN
+112 AYTLS

-135 ITKLCNV
+135 ITKLCSV
-142 NTALTALSL
+142 NTALTALPL

-157 VKLSELNN
+157 VKVSELNN

-193 GNLSGK
+193 GDITGK
-199 FDSTGAG
+199 FDATGAG
-206 LGDWEKIYLCNGNN
+206 LGEWEKIYLCNGNN

-233 TTGMGGGTLDSAVDP
+233 TTGMGGGTLDAAVDP
-248 SVSGNPI
+248 SNSGNPN
-255 YSSTYFFSS
+255 YSLGTKYGSCMVSLNITQIPSHSHTATNTVIDTGHFHYLSTVSGQTSKPALSPSTYLASVNNEGNDGNYV
-264 SLKYSKTFSF
+264 LGGT
-274 KKLVPFT
+274 LE
-281 IFSHAMIFSSSFIPA
+281 A
-296 LYLSFIISAIDF
+296 LPSVGKSATSTTNIS
-308 AIIFKTLGPTAIVIK
+308 VQ
-323 LTCSPTSLIF
+323 TSLSNIGGG
-333 ALSFDIIPLTFFTVS
+333 LGHNNVQPSIGCYYIMYIPS
-348 ITACS
+348 
-353 PTTSTSY
+353 
-360 SWSIF
+360 
-365 SWSITLSFTS
+365 
-375 AKTTSYPASDIIFPI
+375 
-390 NPRPIFPAPKC
+390 
-401 NAFFIS
+401 
-407 ASSISNTRK
+407 
-416 YN
+416 

>member
-49 LSVIDGTSIKPE
+49 FSVIGGTSIKPE

-78 ELTLSNIINVILQTT
+78 ELTLPNIINAILQTA

-99 VTNVKNSVDTINT
+99 VTNVKNSVDTINA
-112 AYTLN
+112 AYTLS

-135 ITKLCNV
+135 ITKLCSV

-157 VKLSELNN
+157 VKVSELNN
-165 LIAAYLSGGSTSIKL
+165 LIAAYLSGGSSSTKL
-180 YNKMIPYTVVEFY
+180 YHKMVPYTVVEFY
-193 GNLSGK
+193 GDITGK
-199 FDSTGAG
+199 FDATGSG
-206 LGDWEKIYLCNGNN
+206 LGEWEKIYLCNGNN

-233 TTGMGGGTLDSAVDP
+233 TTGMGGGTLDAAVDP
-248 SVSGNPI
+248 SNSGNPN
-255 YSSTYFFSS
+255 YSLGTKYGSCMVSLNITQIPSHSHTATNTVIDAGHFHYLSTVSEQTSKPALSPSTYLASVNNEGNDGNYV
-264 SLKYSKTFSF
+264 LGGT
-274 KKLVPFT
+274 LE
-281 IFSHAMIFSSSFIPA
+281 A
-296 LYLSFIISAIDF
+296 LPSVGKSATSTTNIS
-308 AIIFKTLGPTAIVIK
+308 VQ
-323 LTCSPTSLIF
+323 TSLSNIGGG
-333 ALSFDIIPLTFFTVS
+333 LGHNNVQPSIGCYYIMYIPS
-348 ITACS
+348 
-353 PTTSTSY
+353 
-360 SWSIF
+360 
-365 SWSITLSFTS
+365 
-375 AKTTSYPASDIIFPI
+375 
-390 NPRPIFPAPKC
+390 
-401 NAFFIS
+401 
-407 ASSISNTRK
+407 
-416 YN
+416 